1 MTPNSSL
8 TFLIAAASIGCNAT
22 SAYATEDRL
31 AGARRVADA
40 ILDAQGQ
47 ANGVPGMSAAV
58 VRDGRVLWTGTAGY
72 RDRERRLP
80 VEPSTSFR
88 LASVSKL
95 VTVTAAMRLFD
106 RGALDLDAP
115 VQRYMPQLR
124 LPWGPISARQLAAH
138 TSGIPHY
145 QAIDEDRGGRHFAT
159 VPDAVAIF
167 ADRDLLFAPGTG
179 YNYSSYGYTLLSA
192 AIEARAG
199 VSFLQFVARDVTNGL
214 DIRPDLHPDPAN
226 DSIAYEFVDG
236 VPAQAAAHDYSY
248 SWGGAGFRGSAPDVA
263 RFGARVLDT
272 QFLSARARAAM
283 WTPTRLID
291 GAAVADRGDLI
302 GFGWRIASDSNGERI
317 VHHAGVAIGARSALL
332 LYPDRGESVSLLS
345 NAVWV
350 SDIKDTAAILAMP
363 FHLETDAESTA
374 CPVHSTRYEGQFGDK
389 AISGPARFSVVE
401 GICRG
406 ELDAD
411 NAAGTWF
418 NAFPQANAERFPVIA
433 LTANGGLDRAALVTP
448 AGTYDFRRQP
458 DGSLVA
464 DLSPSRRLTVH
475 LHSD

>member
-1 MTPNSSL
+1 MKPNFSL
-8 TFLIAAASIGCNAT
+8 ALLIAAASIGCNAT
-22 SAYATEDRL
+22 SARAAEDQL
-31 AGARRVADA
+31 AAARRVADA
-40 ILDAQGQ
+40 ILDAQRQ

-58 VRDGRVLWTGTAGY
+58 VRDGRLLWSGTAGY

-80 VEPSTSFR
+80 VEPATSFR

-95 VTVTAAMRLFD
+95 ITATAAMRLFD

-115 VQRYMPQLR
+115 VQRYAPQLR
-124 LPWGPISARQLAAH
+124 LPWSPISARQLAAH
-138 TSGIPHY
+138 ISGIPHY
-145 QAIDEDRGGRHFAT
+145 QAIDADRGGRRFAT
-159 VPDAVAIF
+159 VSDAVAIF
-167 ADRDLLFAPGTG
+167 AGRDLLFAPGTG

-192 AIEARAG
+192 AIEACAD
-199 VSFLQFVARDVTNGL
+199 VPFLRFVARDVTNGL
-214 DIRPDLHPDPAN
+214 DIRPDLRPDPAH

-236 VPAQAAAHDYSY
+236 VPARAAAHDYSY
-248 SWGGAGFRGSAPDVA
+248 AWGGAGFRGSAPDVA

-272 QFLSARARAAM
+272 RFLSARAQAIM
-283 WTPTRLID
+283 WTPARLAD
-291 GAAVADRGDLI
+291 GSAVADRDDLI
-302 GFGWRIASDSNGERI
+302 GFGWRIGADSNGERI

-332 LYPDRGESVSLLS
+332 LYPDRAESVSLLS

-350 SDIKDTAAILAMP
+350 SDIRETAAMLAMP
-363 FHLETDAESTA
+363 FHDRPDAKSA
-374 CPVHSTRYEGQFGDK
+374 PCPVGTTRYEGQFGDK
-389 AISGPARFSVVE
+389 AISGGARFSVTD

-406 ELDAD
+406 ELDAV
-411 NAAGTWF
+411 NAAGAWF

-433 LTANGGLDRAALVTP
+433 LAANGGFDRAALVTP

-464 DLSPSRRLTVH
+464 VLSPSRRLTVR